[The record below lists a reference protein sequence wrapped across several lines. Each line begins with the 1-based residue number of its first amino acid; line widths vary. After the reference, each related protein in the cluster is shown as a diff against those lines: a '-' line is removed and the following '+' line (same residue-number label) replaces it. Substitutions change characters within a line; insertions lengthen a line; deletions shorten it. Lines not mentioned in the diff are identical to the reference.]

1 MPPFA
6 ASIHVDGISPLGR
19 ATTSILLFSKPLKL
33 FEYNTL
39 SAALAVTVKPAKAD
53 ADIAAAQ
60 SNEISFLLFISSL
73 PFFP

>member
-1 MPPFA
+1 M
-6 ASIHVDGISPLGR
+6 VTVGTMSPLSAPSG
-19 ATTSILLFSKPLKL
+19 ATQPSAVEPSRVTKSV
-33 FEYNTL
+33 
-39 SAALAVTVKPAKAD
+39 AALAVTVKPAKAD